1 MRKVL
6 SFSAFLVVGLFIAQ
20 YLPAWSGSD
29 YGTVK
34 TVSNV
39 FKVILEDFYNHF
51 ISKQF

>member
-29 YGTVK
+29 YT
-34 TVSNV
+34 
-39 FKVILEDFYNHF
+39 DRFYRG
-51 ISKQF
+51 IDQQL

>member
-39 FKVILEDFYNHF
+39 LLYICRGF
-51 ISKQF
+51 IMINVVL